1 MSKEKAEEH
10 LNING
15 EKLRLVAYDK
25 NSIAFMK
32 WLKRQKAF
40 KEGISDM
47 LKEEKER
54 KNER

>member
-40 KEGISDM
+40 KEGVSDILKD
-47 LKEEKER
+47 LKEGK
-54 KNER
+54 K

>member
-40 KEGISDM
+40 KGGVSDILKD
-47 LKEEKER
+47 LKEGK
-54 KNER
+54 K